1 MTREKK
7 IPLYTFLT
15 PSNLHIWLLFLI
27 LRINNFFAH
36 NTQIKNGKFLG
47 RILHKFIPKRRA
59 ITRRNIS
66 LAFPDKNKSQ
76 VNHLALK
83 HFEEV
88 GASVAELGITR
99 WGSSQKIYE
108 TSTWEGKQFIEEA
121 KKNNR
126 GILLLSAHFTTL
138 EIGGSLLR
146 YEFPEFDVVYRKN
159 RNEFV
164 TEILRSTREGFARK
178 AIEKRDIK
186 TTIRTLKN
194 GGVVWYAPDQS
205 YNRKQSA
212 VIPFFNKPAMTNTAT
227 SVIAKL
233 GNAVVL
239 PFFPRRKENGHY
251 IMTFKQPLK
260 NFPSDDSVSDTEQY
274 VKILEK
280 EIRLCP
286 EQYYWIHKKY
296 KNLPVG
302 FKDFYSNLDEWK

>member
-7 IPLYTFLT
+7 IPLYTFLK
-15 PSNLHIWLLFLI
+15 PSNLHVWFFFLI
-27 LRINNFFAH
+27 LRINSFFSQK
-36 NTQIKNGKFLG
+36 TQIKNGKFLG
-47 RILHKFIPKRRA
+47 RILHKCIPKRRA

-99 WGSSQKIYE
+99 WKSSKNIYK

-121 KKNNR
+121 KKQKR

-186 TTIRTLKN
+186 KTIRTLNN

-212 VIPFFNKPAMTNTAT
+212 VIPFFNKPAMTNIAT

-239 PFFPRRKENGHY
+239 PFFSRRKENGDY
-251 IMTFKQPLK
+251 VMTFKEPLK
-260 NFPSDDSVSDTEQY
+260 NFPSDDPVSDTKQY
-274 VKILEK
+274 VNILEK
-280 EIRLCP
+280 QIRLCP

-302 FKDFYSNLDEWK
+302 FKNFYSNLDEWE